1 LPAPPAGKASKFG
14 ALKGR
19 LVAGLTGR
27 S

>member
-1 LPAPPAGKASKFG
+1 VRPAGKASKFG